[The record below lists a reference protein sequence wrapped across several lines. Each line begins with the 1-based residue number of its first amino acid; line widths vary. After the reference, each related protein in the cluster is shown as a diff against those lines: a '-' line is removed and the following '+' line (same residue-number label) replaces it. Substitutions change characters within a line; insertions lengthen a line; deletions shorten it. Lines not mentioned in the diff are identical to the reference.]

1 MKALSDSLA
10 LFMPPLWL
18 ALVAA
23 ALAAAALLVVFVD
36 TLQENV
42 RRGESLR
49 QWQRVGNVRQ
59 DIGVV
64 ANATPGPLTPE
75 SRPAFSQ
82 TLSR

>member
-1 MKALSDSLA
+1 MKALSDSLS

-18 ALVAA
+18 VLVAA
-23 ALAAAALLVVFVD
+23 ALAAAALLIAFVD

-49 QWQRVGNVRQ
+49 QWQRVGSVRQ

-64 ANATPGPLTPE
+64 ANAAPGSLAPE

>member
-1 MKALSDSLA
+1 MKSTTSYRASLLGALA
-10 LFMPPLWL
+10 
-18 ALVAA
+18 VAA

>member
-23 ALAAAALLVVFVD
+23 VLAAAALLMSFVD
-36 TLQENV
+36 TLQVNV

-49 QWQRVGNVRQ
+49 QWQRVSSVRQ
-59 DIGVV
+59 DIGVM
-64 ANATPGPLTPE
+64 ANATPGTGAAE

>member
-18 ALVAA
+18 ALIAA
-23 ALAAAALLVVFVD
+23 ALAAAALLMVFVD

-49 QWQRVGNVRQ
+49 QWQRVGSVRQ

-64 ANATPGPLTPE
+64 ANATPGIRAAE